1 MNTENTTQTE
11 VVAVVNNPLHLPAQF
26 ASLTPTEIS
35 LLDEKTFIAY
45 RVAKKAVDAARKLA
59 NDAMK
64 AADKAI
70 TEATKGRAAEIAK
83 FEEQA
88 KADAKLIADA
98 NKFNACLN
106 NFDAVQINVRGT
118 GLKADGKDYWF
129 AIDDLELRDTLKFY
143 LTEKVKEAN
152 KLLAATA

>member
-1 MNTENTTQTE
+1 MNTQIASNE
-11 VVAVVNNPLHLPAQF
+11 VVVVNNPLELPAQF
-26 ASLTPTEIS
+26 ANLTPLEIAK
-35 LLDEKTFIAY
+35 LDDKTFTAY
-45 RVAKKAVDAARKLA
+45 YTAKKAVDAARKIAL
-59 NDAMK
+59 NAMK
-64 AADKAI
+64 VADKAI

-83 FEEQA
+83 LEAQA
-88 KADAKLIADA
+88 KADEKLIADA

-129 AIDDLELRDTLKFY
+129 AIDNAELRDTLKFY